1 MPSLVHRFYS
11 SVTSCFGGLSA
22 GIGMHKTS
30 RWFVTIVGFILVS
43 LAVWYLRDFSSNNTL
58 AISNPNAP
66 EYLNAKSVSSFRHIN
81 ASSIENTQSVAEPTI
96 EPTAE
101 PTTRPS
107 HTPTTT
113 HSNEP
118 SVEPSA
124 EPSAE
129 PTADPTVADSSIAP
143 SVLPSTL
150 PSVNPTIQPSRPTV
164 RPSKTPTIA
173 PTKTPTTKPSLRTT
187 PIPGSPTA
195 RPTASSQMPTTKPTI
210 DPYPVETLLVF
221 NNSIRCDN
229 IDSFTFYDD
238 PRIEIAFVSTFA
250 STMQS
255 ISTDMVRV
263 VNVTDVAGV
272 RRLSTIN
279 SLIEEKGKEKLSTQV
294 KSLHEVDTHH
304 SNMHTLASSISIV
317 LQEASAD
324 IVDNDFAATLAS
336 ELLSLGITSSITPI
350 SNSYRATSFSIVVL
364 QTAQPSVAPTLSP
377 SMIGLSVADSSRGGT
392 TVVDIIV
399 IITVIGSVAMLLG
412 LLYGAHYEKEKV
424 KQNKLKIAPLPG
436 QSVTSIVPG
445 P

>member
-1 MPSLVHRFYS
+1 M
-11 SVTSCFGGLSA
+11 
-22 GIGMHKTS
+22 
-30 RWFVTIVGFILVS
+30 
-43 LAVWYLRDFSSNNTL
+43 
-58 AISNPNAP
+58 
-66 EYLNAKSVSSFRHIN
+66 AKSVSSFRHIN
-81 ASSIENTQSVAEPTI
+81 ASSLESTQSVAEPTI

-107 HTPTTT
+107 HVPTAT
-113 HSNEP
+113 HSNVP
-118 SVEPSA
+118 STEPSA

-129 PTADPTVADSSIAP
+129 PTADPTVVDTSIAP
-143 SVLPSTL
+143 SVVPSVL
-150 PSVNPTIQPSRPTV
+150 PSVNPTIQPSRPTA

-173 PTKTPTTKPSLRTT
+173 PTKTPTAKPSLRPT

-195 RPTASSQMPTTKPTI
+195 RPTASTLQPTIKPTI

-238 PRIEIAFVSTFA
+238 PRIEIAFVSAFA
-250 STMQS
+250 STMQN

-263 VNVTDVAGV
+263 VNLTDMVGV

-279 SLIEEKGKEKLSTQV
+279 SQINEEGKDMIGSRAGNMHV
-294 KSLHEVDTHH
+294 VDTHH
-304 SNMHTLASSISIV
+304 NNMHTLASSISIV
-317 LQEASAD
+317 LQVSVILETLGYTAAQSSELYTLLTQEASAD
-324 IVDNDFAATLAS
+324 VVDNDFATALAS
-336 ELLSLGITSSITPI
+336 ELLSLGAASSITPNT
-350 SNSYRATSFSIVVL
+350 NSYRANSYSTFVL
-364 QTAQPSVAPTLSP
+364 QTAPPTVVPTLSP
-377 SMIGLSVADSSRGGT
+377 SAIGLSVADSSRGGT

-424 KQNKLKIAPLPG
+424 KQNKLRIAPLPG